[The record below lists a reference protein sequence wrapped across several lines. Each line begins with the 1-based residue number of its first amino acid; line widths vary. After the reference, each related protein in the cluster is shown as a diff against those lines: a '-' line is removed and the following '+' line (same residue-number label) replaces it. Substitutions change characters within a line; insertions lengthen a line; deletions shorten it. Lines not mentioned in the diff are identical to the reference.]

1 MEKVDQAEGIIEKSE
16 DEDTNDEENYGT
28 DDDDD
33 DVEDDDGEYG
43 NIGDSEDDVGE
54 SNPLLVDPEKDTDE
68 DTKVKLWFGKVRIIN

>member
-16 DEDTNDEENYGT
+16 DEDTSDEENYGT
-28 DDDDD
+28 DDDD

>member
-28 DDDDD
+28 DDDD